1 MSKCYYRYFTDN
13 DKYGERKTP
22 YLDSLAFII
31 QEFLYSKD
39 KAKQEII
46 YKERVF
52 DNYTMTTHTNK
63 KTKSFDCEMDGRIQL
78 YDFVT
83 MTLHLINTLPSDF
96 AKVQLKEY
104 LADLKK
110 KDGIS
115 YREEISRTQNGIYL
129 YNTSKEMIFALLW
142 AAWIYMK
149 VFLDLNPNK
158 MLEKCVDM
166 LYDAMKENYPSTA
179 ENLEKH
185 PLIAHAPAAM
195 ALMCQHI
202 QAKAKK
208 SKSNKSS
215 DKEHAE
221 DNSGLQARINE
232 LQKENESLNKQLEEY
247 RNQQKANET
256 QEVKN
261 DEWIVELLS
270 HLCYGEE
277 QVARDILDD
286 IRGKEDPVIADIIVE
301 RKEKNQISPKTQN
314 RELWKILHAA
324 KLYRGIE
331 GNFNTALRRRQQR

>member
-1 MSKCYYRYFTDN
+1 MSKVYHRYFTNN
-13 DKYGERKTP
+13 DKYGESQTP

-149 VFLDLNPNK
+149 VFLYLNPNK
-158 MLEKCVDM
+158 MLEKRVDM

-185 PLIAHAPAAM
+185 PLIAHAPDAM
-195 ALMCQHI
+195 TLMCQHI
-202 QAKAKK
+202 KAKTQSPNVAK
-208 SKSNKSS
+208 SPKM
-215 DKEHAE
+215 EATE
-221 DNSGLQARINE
+221 DGDAKLQARIAE
-232 LQKENESLNKQLEEY
+232 LEAENKELKGQ
-247 RNQQKANET
+247 
-256 QEVKN
+256 
-261 DEWIVELLS
+261 IELLQS
-270 HLCYGEE
+270 SEDAPIDTEWHGTVRLELLRQLMDKAGA
-277 QVARDILDD
+277 QWQTHGNKVIAARLMEAITGLAFKTCKNYLSDPHVNQTEHQETILDF
-286 IRGKEDPVIADIIVE
+286 
-301 RKEKNQISPKTQN
+301 NS
-314 RELWKILHAA
+314 
-324 KLYRGIE
+324 KLKALGIE
-331 GNFNTALRRRQQR
+331 ITL